1 MNTYHYFEDI
11 GAWPQGSRTLLG
23 AYAIGFV
30 LSLLLTLTAYF
41 LAVHVA
47 VPQGL
52 VIVVLI
58 LLACTQF
65 AVQILCFLH
74 VGGKHA
80 SRDRLIALGFAVLVV
95 LILVSGSLW
104 IMFTLNGRM
113 MPDTA
118 QMEQYMQNQE
128 GI

>member
-1 MNTYHYFEDI
+1 MNTENYFEDI
-11 GAWPQGSRTLLG
+11 GMWPRGSKNLFG
-23 AYAIGFV
+23 AYATGFA
-30 LSLLLTLTAYF
+30 LSLLLTLTTYIV
-41 LAVHVA
+41 AVHRA
-47 VPQGL
+47 LPQGPVL
-52 VIVVLI
+52 VTII
-58 LLACTQF
+58 LLACAQF
-65 AVQILCFLH
+65 AVQVVCFLH
-74 VGGKHA
+74 LGIGRT
-80 SRDRLIALGFAVLVV
+80 SRDRLIALGFAVVVV